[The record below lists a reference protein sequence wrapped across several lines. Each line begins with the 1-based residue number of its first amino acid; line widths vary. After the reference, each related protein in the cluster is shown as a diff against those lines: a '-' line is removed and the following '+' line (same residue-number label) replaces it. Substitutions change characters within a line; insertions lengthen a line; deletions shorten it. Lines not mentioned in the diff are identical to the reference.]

1 MTTYE
6 LTLVS
11 TYHWLERC
19 KTQTTL
25 TWSRIREMQL
35 TVSFRGK
42 KRISVYLSA
51 FSCSTHIK
59 QVYIN
64 DGQYNQV
71 EGNSV
76 AEQKCEQHLILWS
89 FSAIQAF
96 EFLSFLFLLFC
107 RQWKNLLRV
116 STYFMEGLVTS
127 RLENTGERW
136 TGGFCCHFNDWRS
149 QCIC

>member
-1 MTTYE
+1 MLNSNYFDLIKNYRDATYSIIPGE
-6 LTLVS
+6 
-11 TYHWLERC
+11 
-19 KTQTTL
+19 
-25 TWSRIREMQL
+25 
-35 TVSFRGK
+35 K
-42 KRISVYLSA
+42 KDICLSVFLSA

-71 EGNSV
+71 DGNSV

-107 RQWKNLLRV
+107 RQWKNLLIV

-127 RLENTGERW
+127 RLENTAER
-136 TGGFCCHFNDWRS
+136 
-149 QCIC
+149 